1 MTDSDIGTPVS
12 ASPANEA
19 AAHEQP
25 ASAFNVIDPLV
36 DDSFKETK
44 TKKRKKSKG
53 KTAAARGAT
62 ALPQSRGT
70 GLEEYFADPPMTSQ
84 EAKEEEENIYS
95 ADLPFEERIQSCI
108 TRFRTR
114 RRLQAPYNRYFDEYL
129 FLGGIDSNPNPFGGQ
144 DPKALKSLT
153 PAERREATS
162 TGYVHQGQGDQ
173 KFYNG
178 DDEHWSVDFAGVAA
192 GFFSNMVPK
201 MTGLEE
207 TSLKQAVTV
216 VDNFLRYVLQHDVCP
231 EYQEDVKRAIQVCE
245 DALVEWQMM
254 VRLQGAFP
262 GLFNLAA
269 AKVFGVHE
277 ESDWYVSDSYKEDV
291 DPTLVLMTSLALLEN
306 PKDLAK
312 MPRPHHK
319 VIRQFDCTVEI
330 SDIQRLLEIL
340 CKRFKGVEVDGSPLR
355 LTPIGKIR
363 VIPATI
369 EDELFHPKVSN
380 PFAKGFMTLY
390 LDDDILANMKV
401 GIKMEITVCQTDSDL
416 KFIKAIRQ
424 IVPSFY
430 TFLPQEMMRQ
440 FREPRLNDRPARS
453 VHDIVNDGSA
463 EWEAYQ
469 EKLKTQQLEAVAEK

>member
-1 MTDSDIGTPVS
+1 MTDSDPEAPVC
-12 ASPANEA
+12 ASHANEA
-19 AAHEQP
+19 VVHDQP
-25 ASAFNVIDPLV
+25 ASAPKVADSLMEDP
-36 DDSFKETK
+36 STEIK
-44 TKKRKKSKG
+44 TKKRKKKKG

-62 ALPQSRGT
+62 ALAQSRGT
-70 GLEEYFADPPMTSQ
+70 GLEEFFADAPMTPQ
-84 EAKEEEENIYS
+84 EAKEEEENVYS
-95 ADLPFEERIQSCI
+95 VDLPFEERIQSCI

-114 RRLQAPYNRYFDEYL
+114 RRLQAPYDRFFNEYL

-153 PAERREATS
+153 PAERREATATS
-162 TGYVHQGQGDQ
+162 HVHQGEGDQ

-192 GFFSNMVPK
+192 GFFSYMVPK

-207 TSLKQAVTV
+207 TSLKQAVNV

-231 EYQEDVKRAIQVCE
+231 EYEDDVKKAIQVCE
-245 DALVEWQMM
+245 DALVEWPMM

-269 AKVFGVHE
+269 TKVFGVYD
-277 ESDWYVSDSYKEDV
+277 ESDWYMADPQKEDF
-291 DPTLVLMTSLALLEN
+291 DPKLVLMTSLTLLEN
-306 PKDLAK
+306 PKDVAK
-312 MPRPHHK
+312 LPQPHHR

-330 SDIQRLLEIL
+330 SDIQRLPETL
-340 CKRFKGVEVDGSPLR
+340 CKRFKGLQVDGSPLR
-355 LTPIGKIR
+355 LAPIGKIR
-363 VIPATI
+363 VIPAII
-369 EDELFHPKVSN
+369 EDELVHPKVSN

-401 GIKMEITVCQTDSDL
+401 GMKMETTVCQTDSDL

-430 TFLPQEMMRQ
+430 TFLPQELMRH
-440 FREPRLNDRPARS
+440 FREPRPNDRPARS
-453 VHDIVNDGSA
+453 VHDIVDDGSA

-469 EKLKTQQLEAVAEK
+469 EKLKAQQLEAVAEE